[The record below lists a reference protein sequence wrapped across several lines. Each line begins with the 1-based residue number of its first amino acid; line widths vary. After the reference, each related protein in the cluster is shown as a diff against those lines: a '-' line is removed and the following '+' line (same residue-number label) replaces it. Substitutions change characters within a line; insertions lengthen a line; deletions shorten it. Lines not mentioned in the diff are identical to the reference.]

1 MLRFNAKL
9 SAQVKRGVRMK
20 EVEAI
25 ERQLDR
31 VLGFFPRVE
40 ARING
45 LFAFNSIILTLI
57 AINLTATDFALWY
70 VMIPAIVT
78 GVGLSFSYYF
88 LFKANFPD
96 TNGGEGNLVFFGA
109 IKKQSEADY
118 KDALLAATE
127 AEYRDDLIGQIWRNS
142 QILCAKYEGVKSAI
156 VATALSIAPFLWFL
170 IATAVTHGR
179 VPLLK
184 AG

>member
-1 MLRFNAKL
+1 
-9 SAQVKRGVRMK
+9 MK
-20 EVEAI
+20 EVDVI

-40 ARING
+40 TRING

-57 AINLTATDFALWY
+57 AVNLTAPDIALWY

-96 TNGGEGNLVFFGA
+96 TKGGEGNLVFFVE
-109 IKKQSEADY
+109 INKRSETDY
-118 KDALLAATE
+118 RDALLACSE
-127 AEYRDDLIGQIWRNS
+127 ERYRDDLIGQIWRNS
-142 QILCAKYEGVKSAI
+142 QILCAKYQGVRFAI
-156 VATALSIAPFLWFL
+156 VATALSIVPFLWFL

-179 VPLLK
+179 IPLLT

>member
-1 MLRFNAKL
+1 MRWGVKMR
-9 SAQVKRGVRMK
+9 QV
-20 EVEAI
+20 EVI

-45 LFAFNSIILTLI
+45 LFAFNSIILTMV
-57 AINLTATDFALWY
+57 AINLTASDLLLWY

-96 TNGGEGNLVFFGA
+96 TNGGEGNLVFFGE

-118 KDALLAATE
+118 RDALLGCSE
-127 AEYRDDLIGQIWRNS
+127 DRYCKDLIGQIWRNS
-142 QILCAKYEGVKSAI
+142 QILCAKYQGVKLAI
-156 VATALSIAPFLWFL
+156 VATAMSIVPFLWFL
-170 IATAVTHGR
+170 SATAVTHGR
-179 VPLLK
+179 IPLLK
-184 AG
+184 VG

>member
-1 MLRFNAKL
+1 
-9 SAQVKRGVRMK
+9 MK
-20 EVEAI
+20 EVEII

-45 LFAFNSIILTLI
+45 LFAFNSIIMTLTAL
-57 AINLTATDFALWY
+57 NLTASDFALWHI
-70 VMIPAIVT
+70 MIPAIVT

-96 TNGGEGNLVFFGA
+96 TKGGERNLVFFGE

-118 KDALLAATE
+118 RDALLACSE
-127 AEYRDDLIGQIWRNS
+127 DRYRKDLIGQIWRNS
-142 QILCAKYEGVKSAI
+142 QILCTKYEGVKFAI
-156 VATALSIAPFLWFL
+156 VATAMSIVPFLWFL
-170 IATAVTHGR
+170 IATAVIHGR
-179 VPLLK
+179 IPLLK

>member
-1 MLRFNAKL
+1 MLRFHAEL
-9 SAQVKRGVRMK
+9 STQLQRGVLMK
-20 EVEAI
+20 EVELI

-31 VLGFFPRVE
+31 ILSFFPRVE

-45 LFAFNSIILTLI
+45 LFAFNSIIVTLI
-57 AINLTATDFALWY
+57 AVNLTASDFAIWY

-78 GVGLSFSYYF
+78 SVALSFSYYF

-118 KDALLAATE
+118 RDALLASTE
-127 AEYRDDLIGQIWRNS
+127 AEYRNDVIGQIWRNS
-142 QILCAKYEGVKSAI
+142 QILCAKYEGVKYAI
-156 VATALSIAPFLWFL
+156 IATALSIAPFLWFL
-170 IATAVTHGR
+170 VATGVTHGR
-179 VPLLK
+179 IPLLK
-184 AG
+184 VG

>member
-1 MLRFNAKL
+1 M
-9 SAQVKRGVRMK
+9 
-20 EVEAI
+20 I

-40 ARING
+40 TRING

-57 AINLTATDFALWY
+57 AVNLTAPDIALWY

-96 TNGGEGNLVFFGA
+96 TKGGEGNLVFFVE
-109 IKKQSEADY
+109 INKRSETDY
-118 KDALLAATE
+118 RDALLACSE
-127 AEYRDDLIGQIWRNS
+127 ERYRDDLIGQIWRNS
-142 QILCAKYEGVKSAI
+142 QILCAKYQGVRFAI
-156 VATALSIAPFLWFL
+156 VATALSIVPFLWFL

-179 VPLLK
+179 IPLLT